1 VTDPTLIAS
10 LTAAVESR
18 PGDLPL
24 RLHLARLL
32 AEAGDGAEAI
42 RHLGI
47 ALQQDPHNEDAQ
59 ALMRTAIQPPAGQAP
74 PGRSSTE
81 PEPPEPVDWRAYEHE
96 LSDVVPPRFARS
108 DGPSEPVNGP
118 EDRIF
123 DVETSTVRLDD
134 VGGMAEV
141 KRRLELAFLAPLRNP
156 ELGRM
161 YGKNLRGGMLL
172 YGPPGCGKTFLARAI
187 AGEVAAGFISVSIT
201 DVLDMWLGAS
211 ERRLHEL
218 FLTARRNSPC
228 VIFLDEVD
236 ALAHKRSQVLSS
248 SMRTTVNQLLAEL
261 DGMEGDNDGV
271 FVLAAT
277 NAPWDVD
284 PALRR
289 PGRLDRTLLVL
300 PPDAPAREAILTYH
314 LRERPIANVDLGR
327 LVAATDHFSGADLAH
342 LCDTATE
349 YAMHDSITAGSV
361 RMIEQRDFDRAL
373 REVHPSTGPWLEAA
387 RNVASFANAG
397 GEYDDLAAYLK
408 KRRML

>member
-1 VTDPTLIAS
+1 MTDPTLIAS
-10 LTAAVESR
+10 LTAAVEAR
-18 PGDLPL
+18 PDDLPL

-32 AEAGDGAEAI
+32 AEAGDSGEAI

-47 ALQQDPHNEDAQ
+47 ALQQDPHHAAAQ
-59 ALMRTAIQPPAGQAP
+59 ALMRVAIQPSSEPPPAEG
-74 PGRSSTE
+74 
-81 PEPPEPVDWRAYEHE
+81 EPPEPLNWEEYEQE
-96 LSDVVPPRFARS
+96 LSDVVPPRFAQS
-108 DGPSEPVNGP
+108 DGPPEPVNKA

-134 VGGMAEV
+134 VGGMTDV
-141 KRRLELAFLAPLRNP
+141 KQRLELSFLAPLRNP
-156 ELGRM
+156 ELGRL
-161 YGKNLRGGMLL
+161 YGKNLRGGLLL

-187 AGEVAAGFISVSIT
+187 AGEVAARFISVSIT
-201 DVLDMWLGAS
+201 DVLDMWVGAS
-211 ERRLHEL
+211 ERNLHEL
-218 FLTARRNSPC
+218 FLAARRNSPC
-228 VIFLDEVD
+228 VVFLDEVD

-248 SMRTTVNQLLAEL
+248 AMRTTVNQLLAEL

-289 PGRLDRTLLVL
+289 PGRLDRMVLVL

-327 LVAATDHFSGADLAH
+327 LVAATEHFSGADLAH
-342 LCDTATE
+342 LCDTAAE
-349 YAMHDSITAGSV
+349 YAMHDSITTGSV
-361 RMIEQRDFDRAL
+361 RMIEQRDFERAL
-373 REVHPSTGPWLEAA
+373 REVCPSTGPWLEAA
-387 RNVASFANAG
+387 RNVATFANTA

-408 KRRML
+408 RRRML